1 MKKLNS
7 RLILEIVIVL
17 FWSSEY
23 AHVPYFTP
31 YLRSLGAGAALI
43 GMIVAAYGFTQMLLR
58 IPVGI
63 TTDITGA
70 YRFVIISGLFLTT
83 VSSLGLY
90 LTKNIFLIFICRVL
104 AGAASSTWIAS
115 TVVYMTYFPSAD
127 SVRASARL
135 NALNNGGKLLA
146 FAAGGAAAA
155 SAGYRAALFVSF
167 ATGLLGLVL
176 SLSIDKVELRRE
188 RLSVRRVAAAM
199 TSRGVLV
206 PSLLM
211 AAQQMILHATVFSF
225 TSDIARQAGA
235 SSVMLS
241 VLSAVF
247 TAVQIL
253 SASLISSPFFRRLP
267 RNRALAAG
275 YGLLSAYV
283 LILGYSG
290 TVSVLLLGQA
300 AAAVGSAVLASV
312 LLSECLRGVP
322 DGEKSTVVGTFQ
334 AVYGLGMTAGPVL
347 MGSLMEHSG
356 IRFGCTAFSAVGIA
370 LTAAVLLLWRR
381 DAG

>member
-1 MKKLNS
+1 
-7 RLILEIVIVL
+7 
-17 FWSSEY
+17 
-23 AHVPYFTP
+23 
-31 YLRSLGAGAALI
+31 
-43 GMIVAAYGFTQMLLR
+43 
-58 IPVGI
+58 
-63 TTDITGA
+63 
-70 YRFVIISGLFLTT
+70 
-83 VSSLGLY
+83 
-90 LTKNIFLIFICRVL
+90 
-104 AGAASSTWIAS
+104 
-115 TVVYMTYFPSAD
+115 
-127 SVRASARL
+127 
-135 NALNNGGKLLA
+135 
-146 FAAGGAAAA
+146 
-155 SAGYRAALFVSF
+155 
-167 ATGLLGLVL
+167 
-176 SLSIDKVELRRE
+176 
-188 RLSVRRVAAAM
+188 
-199 TSRGVLV
+199 
-206 PSLLM
+206 M

-300 AAAVGSAVLASV
+300 AAAAGSAVLASV

-356 IRFGCTAFSAVGIA
+356 IRFGCTAFSAAGIA